1 MQLQPRIE
9 FQNVSKVFYARRQTI
24 TAVKDFSLKV
34 NPGEFVT
41 IVGPSGC
48 GKSTVIRMLDGI
60 ITPTSGNILIDG
72 EDFSEKKVD
81 RETLK
86 KIGFIFQEPNLLPW
100 LTVEQNVEL
109 PLKIM
114 HMNTPENK
122 VRVKELIDMVGMSK
136 YASAYP
142 VEVSGG
148 MTQRVGVIRAM
159 IHNPEI
165 LLMDEPFGA
174 LDSITRE
181 QLNLELLQIW
191 KKTHK
196 TIIFITHNVEE
207 AVLLSSRV
215 YVMATGP
222 GRLTDVVDIDLP
234 RPRTLDMITD
244 KKFIAYTKQ
253 LTNLIGK
260 IDLSK
265 IV

>member
-1 MQLQPRIE
+1 
-9 FQNVSKVFYARRQTI
+9 
-24 TAVKDFSLKV
+24 VKDFSLKV

>member
-60 ITPTSGNILIDG
+60 TTPTSGNILIDG

-114 HMNTPENK
+114 HMNTLENQ
-122 VRVKELIDMVGMSK
+122 VRVKELIDMVGMRK

-148 MTQRVGVIRAM
+148 MTQRIGVIRAM
-159 IHNPEI
+159 VHDPEI

-253 LTNLIGK
+253 LTSLIGE

>member
-1 MQLQPRIE
+1 VQPRIA
-9 FQNVSKVFYARRQTI
+9 FHNVTKIFYARRQTI
-24 TAVKDFSLKV
+24 TAVKDFSMEV
-34 NPGEFVT
+34 FPGEFVT

-60 ITPTSGNILIDG
+60 TPPSEGRILIDG
-72 EDFSEKKVD
+72 TDFGGKKLDV
-81 RETLK
+81 ETLK

-100 LTVEQNVEL
+100 LTVEQNVQL

-114 HMNTPENK
+114 HMNTPENQK
-122 VRVKELIDMVGMSK
+122 RVHQLIDMVNMRA

-159 IHNPEI
+159 VHDPEI

-181 QLNLELLQIW
+181 QLNMELLQIW
-191 KKTHK
+191 RETNK

-215 YVMATGP
+215 YVMATDP
-222 GRLTDVVDIDLP
+222 GRLVDVVNIDLP
-234 RPRTLDMITD
+234 RPRSLDMITD
-244 KKFIAYTKQ
+244 DRFIAYTNQ
-253 LTNLIGK
+253 LTHLIGE